1 MSTTLPFRAEL
12 PPNFDLSKVEWV
24 HLTGSPQ
31 FDYPIDYYF
40 AVVHADRATGRLDLL
55 TKWEPNAYCHFHRH
69 VCKTVALVID
79 GEQHVIETRPHE
91 EVHKI
96 RQPGFTGLTPDNETH
111 MERAG
116 PNGCTMLFAMQSDD
130 GRMFEVLDREG
141 KLLATATFDDFVS
154 GKLSRSK
161 AA

>member
-1 MSTTLPFRAEL
+1 MTNDAPLRAEL
-12 PPNFDLSKVEWV
+12 PADFDLDKVEWIR
-24 HLTGSPQ
+24 LTGSPQ

-40 AVVHADRATGRLDLL
+40 AVLHADPATGRLDLL
-55 TKWEPNAYCHFHRH
+55 TKWEPNCYCHFHRH

-79 GEQHVIETRPHE
+79 GEQHVIETRAK
-91 EVHKI
+91 EVIHKI

-116 PNGCTMLFAMQSDD
+116 PNGCVMLFAMQTDD
-130 GRMFEVLDREG
+130 GRMFEVLDKNG
-141 KLLATATFDDFVS
+141 SVIVTATLEDFVS
-154 GKLSRSK
+154 GRLTRSK